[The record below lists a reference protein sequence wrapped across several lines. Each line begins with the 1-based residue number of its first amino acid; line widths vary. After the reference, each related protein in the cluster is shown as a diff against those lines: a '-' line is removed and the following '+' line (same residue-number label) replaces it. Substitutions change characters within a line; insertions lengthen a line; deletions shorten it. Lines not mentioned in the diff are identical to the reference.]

1 LKPCVVVDNKISYD
15 TTIKIPSNNAKVPSN
30 NAQVPSNNAQ
40 VPSNNANVAHEKICR
55 FCFNVFHNKW
65 NLNKHEKTC
74 KMKDDPCR
82 LLEIEMGIQH
92 NMSDDLIC
100 YYCNKALFRADSLT
114 RHLPKCKQRELYHQQ
129 LLKQKEEKTINLI
142 INNSNNCNNTTNITN
157 NNLSIHF
164 HENTIPFGNKRL
176 TDHIKVEKL
185 LEMMRASYK
194 QYEPGQDYE
203 VAGELLLRLEE
214 YLQEIPENRNYRIDD
229 KSTIW
234 TVKTESGFKY
244 IDKDKCINSIIKE
257 NAGILCTKQEEIGN
271 SNEKVFKNKTMIE
284 AFDHQKQFEKKGI
297 YHNIY
302 GQRKLDKIKTGML
315 LVNKNVCDF

>member
-1 LKPCVVVDNKISYD
+1 
-15 TTIKIPSNNAKVPSN
+15 
-30 NAQVPSNNAQ
+30 
-40 VPSNNANVAHEKICR
+40 
-55 FCFNVFHNKW
+55 
-65 NLNKHEKTC
+65 
-74 KMKDDPCR
+74 MKDDPCR
-82 LLEIEMGIQH
+82 LLEIEMGIKH
-92 NMSDDLIC
+92 NTYDNLIC

-114 RHLPKCKQRELYHQQ
+114 RHLPKCKERELYHKE

-157 NNLSIHF
+157 NNLNIHF
-164 HENTIPFGNKRL
+164 HENTVPFGNKRL

-234 TVKTESGFKY
+234 TVKTETGVKC
-244 IDKDKCINSIIKE
+244 IDKDKCLNSIVKE
-257 NAGILCTKQEEIGN
+257 NASILCEHKNIIN
-271 SNEKVFKNKTMIE
+271 DHNEKVFKNKTMLE

-297 YHNIY
+297 YYNPIW
-302 GQRKLDKIKTGML
+302 RKENKQNKIGDTDYSKKYSRFL
-315 LVNKNVCDF
+315 K